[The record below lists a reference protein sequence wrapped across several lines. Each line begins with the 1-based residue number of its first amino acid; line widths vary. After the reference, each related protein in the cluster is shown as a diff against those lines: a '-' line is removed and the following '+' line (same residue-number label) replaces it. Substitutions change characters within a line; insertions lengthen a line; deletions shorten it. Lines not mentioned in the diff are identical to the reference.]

1 MGETTIR
8 QPHPLARKT
17 VSGAWNVR
25 HTTYHQ
31 DLPERV
37 TIVRPR
43 HPFEGKSL
51 AVVGA
56 MHRKGRLTLT
66 LILPDGTKSLI
77 PADWTDL
84 APTGPPRGVIGAKQI
99 ATRDS
104 LEALIHASAL
114 VDALLGRLAE
124 TQSEEADSAAQ
135 KEGVLAETSESLR
148 RSAQRYLCMGNPG
161 ERTQDSR
168 DRHPC
173 TTHRPGGGTSP
184 QPGGKS

>member
-1 MGETTIR
+1 
-8 QPHPLARKT
+8 
-17 VSGAWNVR
+17 
-25 HTTYHQ
+25 
-31 DLPERV
+31 
-37 TIVRPR
+37 
-43 HPFEGKSL
+43 
-51 AVVGA
+51 

-124 TQSEEADSAAQ
+124 TQSEEADSAAE
-135 KEGVLAETSESLR
+135 KEGILAEPSESLR
-148 RSAQRYLCMGNPG
+148 RSAQRSLCMGNPG

-168 DRHPC
+168 DRNPC

>member
-1 MGETTIR
+1 
-8 QPHPLARKT
+8 
-17 VSGAWNVR
+17 
-25 HTTYHQ
+25 
-31 DLPERV
+31 
-37 TIVRPR
+37 
-43 HPFEGKSL
+43 
-51 AVVGA
+51 

-124 TQSEEADSAAQ
+124 T
-135 KEGVLAETSESLR
+135 SESLR

-184 QPGGKS
+184 QPGGK

>member
-43 HPFEGKSL
+43 YPFEGKSL

-66 LILPDGTKSLI
+66 LILPDGTIISRPS

-84 APTGPPRGVIGAKQI
+84 APTEPPRGVIGAKQI
-99 ATRDS
+99 ATLGS
-104 LEALIHASAL
+104 LEVLIHAS
-114 VDALLGRLAE
+114 
-124 TQSEEADSAAQ
+124 
-135 KEGVLAETSESLR
+135 
-148 RSAQRYLCMGNPG
+148 
-161 ERTQDSR
+161 
-168 DRHPC
+168 
-173 TTHRPGGGTSP
+173 
-184 QPGGKS
+184 

>member
-66 LILPDGTKSLI
+66 LIFPDGTKSLI

-124 TQSEEADSAAQ
+124 TRSEEH
-135 KEGVLAETSESLR
+135 TSELQSRLHLVCR
-148 RSAQRYLCMGNPG
+148 LLLEKKKKTKTHNEYDHSTRTRSEYRILSNNY
-161 ERTQDSR
+161 
-168 DRHPC
+168 
-173 TTHRPGGGTSP
+173 
-184 QPGGKS
+184 